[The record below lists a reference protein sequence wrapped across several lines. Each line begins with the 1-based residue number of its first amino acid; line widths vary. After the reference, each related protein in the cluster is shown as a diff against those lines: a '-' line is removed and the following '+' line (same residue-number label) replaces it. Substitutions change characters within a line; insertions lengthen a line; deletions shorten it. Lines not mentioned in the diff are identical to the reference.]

1 MKKSVLLAILFLSLA
16 FVSCNRP
23 KAVTGPVV
31 LTGEIIGDCSQ
42 VLILAY
48 PQDRFSEYYSVNQE
62 DGQFRFEL
70 DDVDGFIDLGV
81 ALDEEVYGAR
91 INAGDSLHM
100 VFTSLGNGLYNV
112 EYQGRCESESRMF
125 TDFYNTYG
133 YWGQYNIRADKD
145 PGMTMDDSLKLL
157 AENDSAFR
165 AKYGDSL
172 GEYYAH
178 RADMMC
184 TFFKAVL
191 LEDEAYQKGETVYQN
206 PEYRGLMESLDVED
220 PLSLACGLIGRW
232 AYYKADG
239 MASDERSKPLAFIA
253 SPDGRNLSF
262 EARKLIANN
271 YCSTLIY
278 GLQDAD
284 DEFCYDFF
292 DKMARYLKED
302 PSSVLEY
309 RQVYE
314 NFKNS
319 LSLVTV
325 PDVNLETPEG
335 AAVPFSSL
343 YGKVLY
349 IDFWASWCGP
359 CLNENPYLVEIAE
372 KLKNDDR
379 VSIVSISVDSD
390 AQAWK
395 DKLST
400 LQNSWPQYLLNDP
413 VENERLSNALNMQTI
428 PRFVIFRADGTIANI
443 DAPRPSGGGET
454 INAILAAIGE

>member
-1 MKKSVLLAILFLSLA
+1 MKKSVILAILTLCLA
-16 FVSCNRP
+16 FISCNRP
-23 KAVTGPVV
+23 EAVTGPVV
-31 LTGEIIGDCSQ
+31 LTGEIIGDCDQ

-48 PQDRFSEYYSVNQE
+48 PQDRFLEYYSVNQE
-62 DGQFRFEL
+62 DGRFRFEL
-70 DDVDGFIDLGV
+70 DDVNGFIDLGV

-100 VFTSLGNGLYNV
+100 VFTSLGDGLYDV

-133 YWGQYNIRADKD
+133 YWGQYNIRADRD
-145 PGMTMDDSLKLL
+145 PDMTMDDSLKLL

-172 GEYYAH
+172 GDYYAH

-184 TFFKAVL
+184 TFFKAVF
-191 LEDEAYQKGETVYQN
+191 LEEEAYQKGENVNRN
-206 PEYRGLMESLDVED
+206 PEYIELMKEVD
-220 PLSLACGLIGRW
+220 PNDPASIACGLIARW
-232 AYYKADG
+232 ASYKADG
-239 MASDERSKPLAFIA
+239 MAADERSKPLAFIA
-253 SPDGRNLSF
+253 SPEGRNLSF
-262 EARKLIANN
+262 EARKLMANN

-278 GLQDAD
+278 ELEGAD

-302 PSSVLEY
+302 PSSIQEY
-309 RQVYE
+309 RQTYE

-319 LSLVTV
+319 LSLKTA
-325 PDVNLETPEG
+325 PDVNLTTPDG
-335 AAVPFSSL
+335 TTVPFSSL
-343 YGKVLY
+343 YGKVIY

-359 CLNENPYLVEIAE
+359 CLNENPYLVEMAE
-372 KLKNDDR
+372 KLKDDDR

-400 LQNSWPQYLLNDP
+400 LQNSWPQYLLDDP
-413 VENERLSNALNMQTI
+413 AENERLSNALNMQTI
-428 PRFVIFRADGTIANI
+428 PRFVIIKADGTIANI
-443 DAPRPSGGGET
+443 DAPRPSGGDET
-454 INAILAAIGE
+454 INAILAAIEE